1 MDARNRSPAQ
11 EIFSFLVAARR
22 IHFVFLYPSEST
34 GRSGIDWMLA
44 PWKQFLHQSRAP
56 LAYWYFRLNG
66 FMTIMNFVVHRDRG
80 PGQETD
86 ADVLGVRF
94 PHRAEGPPEDP
105 MADDE
110 HLLRVYSKRTAAS
123 KRPYVIIAEVTKQRC
138 KLNGPWTN
146 RGRGNMQRVL
156 AAIGAIE
163 EAEREQAA
171 TALYGPGVYENKDIY
186 MSLCCLGNRESG
198 HIASGR
204 PDVPQIVWGH
214 VATFIYRRFDTH
226 FETKRSHPQWDGFGQ
241 HLWRLR
247 E

>member
-1 MDARNRSPAQ
+1 
-11 EIFSFLVAARR
+11 
-22 IHFVFLYPSEST
+22 
-34 GRSGIDWMLA
+34 
-44 PWKQFLHQSRAP
+44 
-56 LAYWYFRLNG
+56 
-66 FMTIMNFVVHRDRG
+66 MTIMNFVVHRDRG

-226 FETKRSHPQWDGFGQ
+226 FETKRSHPQWDRFGQ

-247 E
+247 ESSGSPELFRVTIENAIEMWGSCEGRCHQRKTSLCVRSHRKKSMDEQSV